1 MVLKREYSV
10 PGLFSVVWGSWGF
23 RVGVGAGRN
32 KVARNV
38 FLSALEETLPN
49 PTSWSV
55 HGLGHD

>member
-1 MVLKREYSV
+1 MREYSV
-10 PGLFSVVWGSWGF
+10 PGSFSVVWGSWGF

-49 PTSWSV
+49 PSSWSV
-55 HGLGHD
+55 H